1 MSTELIREMSRDIVT
16 RNQPKEAARL
26 YAKWKKTGLL
36 EGLGGKKAT
45 DIAILMENQ
54 LASLLTEA
62 GATTSNIIGFQNVAF
77 PIVRRVFAGLI
88 ANELVSVQPMSL
100 PSGLL
105 FYMDYRFATVKAG
118 NENDDFTTGGSVF
131 GPRNSLQDAVGNN
144 GGFYNLGT
152 SFSLREKV
160 SLATFS
166 ASFAALTLANI
177 EYDPELSSS
186 IANGGANVLGT
197 TGYALMTV
205 TNAYQALLA
214 SGALT
219 STSDI
224 KAVVPL
230 SGTSTS
236 WTANSSPS
244 NTGSDGTPVRFAAA
258 SPAGATGLKIYRR
271 FTKVAANGNDLT
283 FVVSGTA
290 ADVAGNVAGAT
301 GVKISYTV
309 APTLTGGTSGT
320 LTLDANE
327 SDMGSPGP
335 LPAIP
340 ELDFQIQSISVTAK
354 SRKLKARWTPELAQ
368 DLAAYQN
375 LDAEVELT
383 QVLSEQIALEIDR
396 EILAD
401 ILYQATGANYYWSRA
416 PGKFLDKTT
425 GNTVTGAS
433 FTGTVREWYE
443 TLIEVII
450 DVGNVIHRKTLRGAA
465 NFLVTSPDVSTI
477 LEASVLY
484 KPVMDVGDQK
494 MTTYTVGT
502 EKVGTLN
509 QRYTVYKDPYFPR
522 NKILVGYK
530 GSSFLETGYVYA
542 PYVPLI
548 VTPVIYDP
556 NDFTPR
562 KGVMTRYAKQ
572 LVRSDF
578 YGTVTVQDMV
588 FP

>member
-1 MSTELIREMSRDIVT
+1 MSLIKEMSRDMVE
-16 RNQPKEAARL
+16 RNALKEGKRVEK
-26 YAKWKKTGLL
+26 KWRETGLL
-36 EGLGGKKAT
+36 EGLSGKKAG
-45 DIAILMENQ
+45 DVARLFENQ
-54 LASLLTEA
+54 LGQFLKEA
-62 GATTSNIIGFQNVAF
+62 NTTADIIGFQNVAF
-77 PIVRRVFAGLI
+77 PIIRRVFAGLI

-105 FYMDYRFATVKAG
+105 FYMDYRYDATKAG
-118 NENDDFTTGGSVF
+118 NQSDSFSSGGSIF
-131 GPRNSLQDAVGNN
+131 GDRNSLQDAKGT
-144 GGFYNLGT
+144 GGPYNVGT

-160 SLATFS
+160 STALFS
-166 ASFAALTLANI
+166 ASFSALTLADI
-177 EYDPELSSS
+177 EWDPELSSS
-186 IANGGANVLGT
+186 LALSS
-197 TGYALMTV
+197 TGFKLLTL
-205 TNAYQALLA
+205 TNAAAAVAA
-214 SGALT
+214 SGGLNNAAE
-219 STSDI
+219 I
-224 KAVVPL
+224 KWVMPV
-230 SGTSTS
+230 SGSSTS
-236 WTANSSPS
+236 WSAST
-244 NTGSDGTPVRFAAA
+244 DGTPEQMAQV
-258 SPAGATGLKIYRR
+258 AGTGGVKVYRR
-271 FTKVAANGNDLT
+271 FTKIAANGNDLT

-290 ADVAGNVAGAT
+290 NDVGGTAYIT
-301 GVKISYTV
+301 GCKISYAV

-320 LTLDANE
+320 LVLDPNE
-327 SDMGSPGP
+327 SDLGHPTAMPS
-335 LPAIP
+335 IP
-340 ELDFQIQSISVTAK
+340 ELDFQIQSVAVTSK

-396 EILAD
+396 EILAEL
-401 ILYQATGANYYWSRA
+401 LYRATGANYYWSRA

-425 GNTVTGAS
+425 GNTNSGGS

-443 TLIEVII
+443 TLVEVII
-450 DVGNVIHRKTLRGAA
+450 DVGNQIQRKTLRGAA

-484 KPVMDVGDQK
+484 KPSYDAGDTN
-494 MTTYTVGT
+494 MTTMHVGT
-502 EKVGTLN
+502 EKVGSLTN
-509 QRYTVYKDPYFPR
+509 RYTVYRDPYFPR

-548 VTPVIYDP
+548 VTPVIYKYD
-556 NDFTPR
+556 DLTPT

-578 YGTVTVQDMV
+578 YGSVTIMDMT

>member
-1 MSTELIREMSRDIVT
+1 MGNELIREMSRDVT
-16 RNQPKEAARL
+16 EHNLLKEGRRIH
-26 YAKWKKTGLL
+26 AKWQKTGLL
-36 EGLGGKKAT
+36 EGLEGRKAIN
-45 DIAILMENQ
+45 IAILMENQ
-54 LASLLTEA
+54 LKQVIKEASSTA
-62 GATTSNIIGFQNVAF
+62 DIIGFQNVAF

-105 FYMDYRFATVKAG
+105 FYMDYRYDTVKAG
-118 NENDDFTTGGSVF
+118 NQADDFTVGGSLF
-131 GPRNSLQDAVGNN
+131 GDRNSLQDARGS
-144 GGFYNLGT
+144 GGPYNFSP

-160 SLATFS
+160 GTPLFSATFT
-166 ASFAALTLANI
+166 ALTMSDI

-186 IANGGANVLGT
+186 IALSALGWKRLT
-197 TGYALMTV
+197 L
-205 TNAYQALLA
+205 TNAYAAVQA
-214 SGALT
+214 SGGLSNAAE
-219 STSDI
+219 I
-224 KAVVPL
+224 KQIVPL

-236 WTANSSPS
+236 FTTS
-244 NTGSDGTPVRFAAA
+244 TDGTPVRV
-258 SPAGATGLKIYRR
+258 GVTTATGLKVFRR
-271 FTKVAANGNDLT
+271 FTKVNADGISLD
-283 FVVSGTA
+283 FIVSGTA
-290 ADVAGNVAGAT
+290 ADVAGTAYIT
-301 GVKISYTV
+301 GLKISYPV

-320 LTLDANE
+320 LVLDPNE
-327 SDMGSPGP
+327 SDLGQPTAMPN
-335 LPAIP
+335 IP
-340 ELDFQIQSISVTAK
+340 ELDFQIQSVAVTAK

-396 EILAD
+396 EILAE
-401 ILYQATGANYYWSRA
+401 LLFRATGANYYWSRA
-416 PGKFLDKTT
+416 PGQFLDKTT
-425 GNTVTGAS
+425 GNDNTGAT

-450 DVGNVIHRKTLRGAA
+450 DVGNTIQRKTLRGAA

-484 KPVMDVGDQK
+484 KPIYDATDTMQ
-494 MTTYTVGT
+494 TTMGIGT
-502 EKVGTLN
+502 EKAGTLS

-522 NKILVGYK
+522 NRILVGYK
-530 GSSFLETGYVYA
+530 GSSFLETGFVYA

-548 VTPVIYDP
+548 VTPVIYKYD
-556 NDFTPR
+556 DLTPT

-578 YGTVTVQDMV
+578 YGSVTIMKMT

>member
-1 MSTELIREMSRDIVT
+1 MSDLIREMSRDVVEQ
-16 RNQPKEAARL
+16 NLVKEGKRIKN
-26 YAKWKKTGLL
+26 KWAKTGLL
-36 EGLGGKKAT
+36 EGLNEKRAA
-45 DIAILMENQ
+45 DVARLMENQ
-54 LASLLTEA
+54 LKQFLKEASSQA
-62 GATTSNIIGFQNVAF
+62 DIIGFQNVAF
-77 PIVRRVFAGLI
+77 PIIRRVFAGLI

-105 FYMDYRFATVKAG
+105 FYMDYRYDGVKAG
-118 NENDDFTTGGSVF
+118 NQSDDFTAGGSLF
-131 GPRNSLQDAVGNN
+131 GDRNSLQDAKGS
-144 GGFYNLGT
+144 GGPYNYSP

-160 SLATFS
+160 SQALFS
-166 ASFAALTLANI
+166 SSLRAVTLADI

-186 IANGGANVLGT
+186 IAASATGFQVLT
-197 TGYALMTV
+197 L
-205 TNAYQALLA
+205 TNAYAALQA
-214 SGALT
+214 SGGLSNAAE
-219 STSDI
+219 I
-224 KAVVPL
+224 KMVVPV
-230 SGTSTS
+230 SGSSTS
-236 WTANSSPS
+236 WAS
-244 NTGSDGTPVRFAAA
+244 NTDGTPVRVAVT
-258 SPAGATGLKIYRR
+258 AGQGGLKVYRR
-271 FTKVAANGNDLT
+271 FTKIAANGTDLT

-290 ADVAGNVAGAT
+290 ADVAGTAYIAGL
-301 GVKISYTV
+301 KMSYPV

-320 LTLDANE
+320 LVLDANE
-327 SDMGSPGP
+327 SDLGQPTAMPN
-335 LPAIP
+335 IP
-340 ELDFQIQSISVTAK
+340 ELDFQIQSVSVTAK

-396 EILAD
+396 EILAE
-401 ILYQATGANYYWSRA
+401 LLFRATGANYYWSRA

-425 GNTVTGAS
+425 GNTASGAS

-450 DVGNVIHRKTLRGAA
+450 DVGNTIQRKTLRGAA
-465 NFLVTSPDVSTI
+465 NFLVTSPDVATI

-484 KPVMDVGDQK
+484 KPIMDVTDTN
-494 MTTYTVGT
+494 MTTMGVGT
-502 EKVGTLN
+502 EKVGTLS

-530 GSSFLETGYVYA
+530 GSSFLETGFVYA

-548 VTPVIYDP
+548 VTPVIYKYD
-556 NDFTPR
+556 DLTPT

-578 YGTVTVQDMV
+578 YGTVTVMDMT

>member
-1 MSTELIREMSRDIVT
+1 MGNELIREMSKDIVEQ
-16 RNQPKEAARL
+16 NLLKEGKRIH
-26 YAKWKKTGLL
+26 AKWAKTGLL
-36 EGLGGKKAT
+36 EGLDEKRGALV
-45 DIAILMENQ
+45 ARLMENQ
-54 LASLLTEA
+54 LKQILKEASSTA
-62 GATTSNIIGFQNVAF
+62 DIIGFQNVAF

-105 FYMDYRFATVKAG
+105 FYMDYRYDSVKAG
-118 NENDDFTTGGSVF
+118 NQADDFTSGGSLF
-131 GPRNSLQDAVGNN
+131 GDRNSLQDAKGS
-144 GGFYNLGT
+144 GGPYNF
-152 SFSLREKV
+152 SPAFSLREKV
-160 SLATFS
+160 GTALLSATV
-166 ASFAALTLANI
+166 AALTLADI

-186 IANGGANVLGT
+186 IAQSA
-197 TGYALMTV
+197 TGWKKLTL
-205 TNAYQALLA
+205 TNAFATVQA
-214 SGALT
+214 SGGLSNAAELKMVMPVSGSSTSFTT
-219 STSDI
+219 ST
-224 KAVVPL
+224 
-230 SGTSTS
+230 
-236 WTANSSPS
+236 
-244 NTGSDGTPVRFAAA
+244 DGTPVRVGA
-258 SPAGATGLKIYRR
+258 ATGAGLKVFRR
-271 FTKVAANGNDLT
+271 FTKVNADGISLD

-290 ADVAGNVAGAT
+290 ADTAGTAYIAGLK
-301 GVKISYTV
+301 VSYPV

-320 LTLDANE
+320 LVLDPNE
-327 SDMGSPGP
+327 SDLGQPTAMPS
-335 LPAIP
+335 IP
-340 ELDFQIQSISVTAK
+340 ELDFQIQSVAVTAK

-396 EILAD
+396 EILSE
-401 ILYQATGANYYWSRA
+401 LLFRATGANYFWSRA
-416 PGKFLDKTT
+416 PGQFLDKTT
-425 GNTVTGAS
+425 GNDNPGAT

-450 DVGNVIHRKTLRGAA
+450 DVGNVIQRKTLRGAA

-484 KPVMDVGDQK
+484 KPIYDATDTMQ
-494 MTTYTVGT
+494 TTMGVGT
-502 EKVGTLN
+502 EKAGTLS

-522 NKILVGYK
+522 NRILVGYK
-530 GSSFLETGYVYA
+530 GSSFLETGFVYA

-548 VTPVIYDP
+548 VTPVIYKYD
-556 NDFTPR
+556 DLTPT

-578 YGTVTVQDMV
+578 YGTVTVMKMT

>member
-1 MSTELIREMSRDIVT
+1 MGNELIREMSKDIVEQ
-16 RNQPKEAARL
+16 NLLKEGKRIH
-26 YAKWKKTGLL
+26 AKWQKTGLL
-36 EGLGGKKAT
+36 EGLDDKRGALV
-45 DIAILMENQ
+45 ARLMENQ
-54 LASLLTEA
+54 LKQIIKEAS
-62 GATTSNIIGFQNVAF
+62 TSADIIGFQNVAF

-105 FYMDYRFATVKAG
+105 FYMDYRYDTVKAG
-118 NENDDFTTGGSVF
+118 NQADDFSSGGSLF
-131 GPRNSLQDAVGNN
+131 GDRNSLQDAKGS
-144 GGFYNLGT
+144 GGPYNFSP

-160 SLATFS
+160 STALFS
-166 ASFAALTLANI
+166 ASLSNLSLSDI
-177 EYDPELSSS
+177 EWDPELSSS
-186 IANGGANVLGT
+186 LALSA
-197 TGYALMTV
+197 TGWKKLTL
-205 TNAYQALLA
+205 TNAYAAVQVSGGLSNAAEIKNVMPLSGSSVSAGAATDGTPIRVGVA
-214 SGALT
+214 SGA
-219 STSDI
+219 
-224 KAVVPL
+224 
-230 SGTSTS
+230 
-236 WTANSSPS
+236 
-244 NTGSDGTPVRFAAA
+244 
-258 SPAGATGLKIYRR
+258 GLKVFRR
-271 FTKVAANGNDLT
+271 FTKVNPDGISLD

-290 ADVAGNVAGAT
+290 ADVAGTAYIAGL
-301 GVKISYTV
+301 KISYPV

-320 LTLDANE
+320 LVLDPNE
-327 SDMGSPGP
+327 SDLGQPSAMPV
-335 LPAIP
+335 IP
-340 ELDFQIQSISVTAK
+340 ELDFQIQSVAVTAK

-396 EILAD
+396 EILAE
-401 ILYQATGANYYWSRA
+401 LLFRATGANYYWSRA
-416 PGKFLDKTT
+416 PGDFLDKTT
-425 GNTVTGAS
+425 GNTNPGAT

-450 DVGNVIHRKTLRGAA
+450 DVGNTIQRKTLRGAA

-484 KPVMDVGDQK
+484 KPIYDATDTMQ
-494 MTTYTVGT
+494 TTMGIGT
-502 EKVGTLN
+502 EKAGTLS

-530 GSSFLETGYVYA
+530 GSSFLETGFVYA

-548 VTPVIYDP
+548 VTPVIYKYD
-556 NDFTPR
+556 DLTPT

-578 YGTVTVQDMV
+578 YGSVTIMKMT

>member
-1 MSTELIREMSRDIVT
+1 MGNELIREMSKDIVEQ
-16 RNQPKEAARL
+16 NLLKEGKRIH
-26 YAKWKKTGLL
+26 AKWRKTGLL
-36 EGLGGKKAT
+36 EGLDDKKGAI
-45 DIAILMENQ
+45 IARLMENQ
-54 LASLLTEA
+54 LKEILKEASSTA
-62 GATTSNIIGFQNVAF
+62 DIIGFQNVAF

-105 FYMDYRFATVKAG
+105 FYMDYRYDTVKAG
-118 NENDDFTTGGSVF
+118 NQADDFSSGGSLF
-131 GPRNSLQDAVGNN
+131 GERNSLQDAKGS
-144 GGFYNLGT
+144 GGPYNFSP

-160 SLATFS
+160 STSLFSATLAT
-166 ASFAALTLANI
+166 LTLADI

-186 IANGGANVLGT
+186 IAQSA
-197 TGYALMTV
+197 TGWKKLTL
-205 TNAYQALLA
+205 TNAFAAVAA
-214 SGALT
+214 SGGLSNAAELKSVIPVSGS
-219 STSDI
+219 STSF
-224 KAVVPL
+224 
-230 SGTSTS
+230 TT
-236 WTANSSPS
+236 T
-244 NTGSDGTPVRFAAA
+244 TDGTPIRVGVTTA
-258 SPAGATGLKIYRR
+258 SGLKVFRR
-271 FTKVAANGNDLT
+271 FTQAVGNDLT

-290 ADVAGNVAGAT
+290 ADVAGTAYIAGL
-301 GVKISYTV
+301 KLSYPV

-320 LTLDANE
+320 LVLDPNE
-327 SDMGSPGP
+327 SDLGQPTAMPS
-335 LPAIP
+335 IP
-340 ELDFQIQSISVTAK
+340 ELDFQIQSVAVTAK

-396 EILAD
+396 EILAE
-401 ILYQATGANYYWSRA
+401 LLFRATGANYYWSRA
-416 PGKFLDKTT
+416 PGDFLDKTT
-425 GNTVTGAS
+425 GNTNSGAT

-450 DVGNVIHRKTLRGAA
+450 DVGNVIQRKTLRGAA

-484 KPVMDVGDQK
+484 KPIYDATDTMQ
-494 MTTYTVGT
+494 TTMGIGT
-502 EKVGTLN
+502 EKAGTLS

-530 GSSFLETGYVYA
+530 GSSFLETGFVYA

-548 VTPVIYDP
+548 VTPVIYKYD
-556 NDFTPR
+556 DLTPT

-578 YGTVTVQDMV
+578 YGTVTVSKMT

>member
-1 MSTELIREMSRDIVT
+1 MGNELIREMSKDIVEQ
-16 RNQPKEAARL
+16 NLLKEGKRIH
-26 YAKWKKTGLL
+26 AKWRKTGLL
-36 EGLGGKKAT
+36 EGLDDKRGAL
-45 DIAILMENQ
+45 IARLMENQ
-54 LASLLTEA
+54 LKELLKEAS
-62 GATTSNIIGFQNVAF
+62 TTSDIIGFQNVAF
-77 PIVRRVFAGLI
+77 PIIRRVFAGLI

-105 FYMDYRFATVKAG
+105 FYMDYRYDTVKAG
-118 NENDDFTTGGSVF
+118 NQADDFTAGGSLF
-131 GPRNSLQDAVGNN
+131 GDRNSLQDAKGS
-144 GGFYNLGT
+144 GGPYNFSP

-160 SLATFS
+160 GTALFSSTLASLSLAD
-166 ASFAALTLANI
+166 I

-186 IANGGANVLGT
+186 LSLSA
-197 TGYALMTV
+197 TGWKKLTL
-205 TNAYQALLA
+205 TNAFAAVQA
-214 SGALT
+214 SGGLSNAAE
-219 STSDI
+219 I
-224 KAVVPL
+224 KTIVPL
-230 SGTSTS
+230 SGSSTSFTTST
-236 WTANSSPS
+236 
-244 NTGSDGTPVRFAAA
+244 DGTAVRV
-258 SPAGATGLKIYRR
+258 GVATGAGLKVFRR
-271 FTKVAANGNDLT
+271 FTKVNADGISLD

-290 ADVAGNVAGAT
+290 ADVAGTAYIAGL
-301 GVKISYTV
+301 KISYPV

-320 LTLDANE
+320 LVLDPNE
-327 SDMGSPGP
+327 SDLGTTAMPV
-335 LPAIP
+335 IP
-340 ELDFQIQSISVTAK
+340 ELDFQIQSVAVTAK

-396 EILAD
+396 EILAE
-401 ILYQATGANYYWSRA
+401 LLFRATGANYFWSRA
-416 PGKFLDKTT
+416 PGQFLDKTN
-425 GNTVTGAS
+425 GNDNPGAT

-450 DVGNVIHRKTLRGAA
+450 DVGNTIQRKTLRGAA

-484 KPVMDVGDQK
+484 KPIFDATDTMN
-494 MTTYTVGT
+494 TTMGIGT
-502 EKVGTLN
+502 EKAGTLS

-530 GSSFLETGYVYA
+530 GSSFLETGFVYA

-548 VTPVIYDP
+548 VTPVIYKYD
-556 NDFTPR
+556 DLTPT

-578 YGTVTVQDMV
+578 YGSVTVMKMT

>member
-1 MSTELIREMSRDIVT
+1 MSDMIREMSRDVVEQNLI
-16 RNQPKEAARL
+16 KEGKRIHK
-26 YAKWKKTGLL
+26 KWEGTGLL
-36 EGLGGKKAT
+36 EGLEGQKAQNV
-45 DIAILMENQ
+45 ARLMENQ
-54 LASLLTEA
+54 LKQFLKEAS
-62 GATTSNIIGFQNVAF
+62 TTADIIGFQNVAF
-77 PIVRRVFAGLI
+77 PIIRRVFAGLI

-105 FYMDYRFATVKAG
+105 FYMDYRYDTVKAG
-118 NENDDFTTGGSVF
+118 NQNDDFTSGGSLF
-131 GPRNSLQDAVGNN
+131 GARNSLQDAQGA
-144 GGFYNLGT
+144 GGPYNYSP

-160 SLATFS
+160 GTALHSS
-166 ASFAALTLANI
+166 SIAALTLADI
-177 EYDPELSSS
+177 EWDPELSSS
-186 IANGGANVLGT
+186 LALSATGWKKLTLTGA
-197 TGYALMTV
+197 YATLV
-205 TNAYQALLA
+205 A
-214 SGALT
+214 SGGLT
-219 STSDI
+219 SPAEL
-224 KAVVPL
+224 KMVMPL
-230 SGTSTS
+230 SGSSTS
-236 WTANSSPS
+236 WTS
-244 NTGSDGTPVRFAAA
+244 TSDGTPVRVGVTTA
-258 SPAGATGLKIYRR
+258 SGLKVFRR
-271 FTKVAANGNDLT
+271 FTKAVGNDLT

-290 ADVAGNVAGAT
+290 ADVAGTAYIAGL
-301 GVKISYTV
+301 KLSYPV

-320 LTLDANE
+320 LVLDPNE
-327 SDMGSPGP
+327 SDLGQPTAMPS
-335 LPAIP
+335 IP
-340 ELDFQIQSISVTAK
+340 ELDFRIESVAVTAK

-396 EILAD
+396 EILSE
-401 ILYQATGANYYWSRA
+401 LLFSATGANYYWSRA
-416 PGKFLDKTT
+416 PGKFLDKTNGTTAT
-425 GNTVTGAS
+425 GGS

-450 DVGNVIHRKTLRGAA
+450 DVGNVIQRKTLRGSA

-484 KPVMDVGDQK
+484 KPIFDASDTMQ
-494 MTTYTVGT
+494 TTMGIGT
-502 EKVGTLN
+502 EKVGSLS

-548 VTPVIYDP
+548 VTPVIYKYD
-556 NDFTPR
+556 DLTPT

-578 YGTVTVQDMV
+578 YGTVTVMDMNY
-588 FP
+588 P

>member
-1 MSTELIREMSRDIVT
+1 MSELIKEMGRDVVA
-16 RNQPKEAARL
+16 QDLLKEGRRV
-26 YAKWKKTGLL
+26 YNKWQKTGLL
-36 EGLGGKKAT
+36 EGLDEKRGAMV
-45 DIAILMENQ
+45 ARLMENQ
-54 LASLLTEA
+54 LKEFVLREASSTA
-62 GATTSNIIGFQNVAF
+62 DIIGFQNVAF
-77 PIVRRVFAGLI
+77 PIIRRVFAGLI

-105 FYMDYRFATVKAG
+105 FYMDYRYDTAKAG
-118 NENDDFTTGGSVF
+118 NMADDFSTGGSLF
-131 GPRNSLQDAVGNN
+131 GERNSLQDAKGS
-144 GGFYNLGT
+144 GGPYNLGT

-160 SLATFS
+160 STSLFS
-166 ASFAALTLANI
+166 SSFAAVTLADI
-177 EYDPELSSS
+177 EYDQELSSS
-186 IANGGANVLGT
+186 IALSA
-197 TGYALMTV
+197 TGFKKLTL
-205 TNAYQALLA
+205 TNAYAALVA

-219 STSDI
+219 NPAEL
-224 KAVVPL
+224 KQVVPV
-230 SGTSTS
+230 SGSSTS
-236 WTANSSPS
+236 WSTS
-244 NTGSDGTPVRFAAA
+244 TDGTPVRVGVTTA
-258 SPAGATGLKIYRR
+258 SGLKVYRR
-271 FTKVAANGNDLT
+271 FTVANGNDMV
-283 FVVSGTA
+283 FIVSGTA
-290 ADVAGNVAGAT
+290 ADVAGTAYVAGL
-301 GVKISYTV
+301 KLSYLV

-320 LTLDANE
+320 LVIDPFE
-327 SDMGSPGP
+327 SDLGQPTAMPN
-335 LPAIP
+335 IP
-340 ELDFQIQSISVTAK
+340 ELDFRIESVSVTAK

-396 EILAD
+396 EILAE
-401 ILYQATGANYYWSRA
+401 LLFRATGANYYWSRA
-416 PGKFLDKTT
+416 PGKFLDKTNGT
-425 GNTVTGAS
+425 TATGAS

-450 DVGNVIHRKTLRGAA
+450 DVGNTIQRKTLRGAA

-484 KPVMDVGDQK
+484 KPIYDAADTMQ
-494 MTTYTVGT
+494 TTMGIGT
-502 EKVGTLN
+502 EKVGSLS

-530 GSSFLETGYVYA
+530 GSSFLETGFVYA

-548 VTPVIYDP
+548 VTPVIYKYD
-556 NDFTPR
+556 DLTPT

-578 YGTVTVQDMV
+578 YGTVTIMDMS